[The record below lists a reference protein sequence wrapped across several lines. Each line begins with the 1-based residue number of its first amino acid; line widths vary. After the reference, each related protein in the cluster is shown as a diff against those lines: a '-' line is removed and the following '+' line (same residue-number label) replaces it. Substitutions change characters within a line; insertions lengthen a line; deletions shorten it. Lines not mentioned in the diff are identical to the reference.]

1 MASPSQRAALRRLA
15 ITRLATVLLLA
26 AGLWSISCRP
36 TWSPDGSVIRYPART
51 GAGTAIV
58 EYSVKDKT
66 ARIVHRLGG
75 VDGAAVTVLDSATGD
90 WIVLEA
96 DATEDNVLNVSR
108 LDKTGKEA
116 TRHVVDVGARAV
128 TLLLGEPIVIGGKV
142 ILSGPSPQTI
152 DLGTGKLEEPV
163 AKQPGRKPMVIVRRG
178 DGLAFADVVAPGFER
193 AGSNMNRNR
202 LWRIGTLDATTMEPT
217 VLVECPSDCTWEI
230 MPYPAFAPKLDRIA
244 VAAYRETEDSKSR
257 RLLRPDEGEL
267 DVAANREAENGKSQD
282 REWAILVLREGAI
295 ESTII
300 LDRKVAAGT
309 ANWSPDGGSILATLV
324 RFTGKGYALSLFETD
339 LSGSVTRET
348 KLFAVDES
356 KEADPDSVLLM
367 PLAMQPVLSPD
378 GRWVAL
384 TTACISEAPAEQAG
398 LLLIDRKD
406 AKREVTRVPF
416 PSAAKP
422 ERDK

>member
-1 MASPSQRAALRRLA
+1 MSTPSQRAALHRLA
-15 ITRLATVLLLA
+15 ITRLATVLLLV

-36 TWSPDGSVIRYPART
+36 TWSPDGSLIRYPART
-51 GAGTAIV
+51 GSGTAIV

-66 ARIVHRLGG
+66 TRIVHHLGG

-108 LDKTGKEA
+108 LDKTGKET
-116 TRHVVDVGARAV
+116 TRHVVNVGTRAV

-142 ILSGPSPQTI
+142 FLSGSSPQTI

-163 AKQPGRKPMVIVRRG
+163 AKQPGRKPMAIVRRG

-244 VAAYRETEDSKSR
+244 VAAYRETDGENSK
-257 RLLRPDEGEL
+257 E
-267 DVAANREAENGKSQD
+267 
-282 REWAILVLREGAI
+282 REWAILVLREGVV
-295 ESTII
+295 ESTIA
-300 LDRKVAAGT
+300 LGKKVAAGT
-309 ANWSPDGGSILATLV
+309 VVWGADGSSILATLV

-348 KLFAVDES
+348 KLTAVDES
-356 KEADPDSVLLM
+356 KDADPDSVQLM